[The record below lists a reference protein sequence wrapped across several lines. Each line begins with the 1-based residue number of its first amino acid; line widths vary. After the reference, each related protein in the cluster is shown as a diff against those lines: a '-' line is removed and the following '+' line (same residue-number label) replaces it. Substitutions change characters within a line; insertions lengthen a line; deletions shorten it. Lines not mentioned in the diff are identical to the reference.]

1 MAMKYY
7 ADHAS
12 HQGHNRELYQ
22 ALIITLVGNAVLA
35 AGKSLAAGLTDSTAL
50 TADAYNSLSDLLYS
64 VMLVIGLL
72 IALRPADLSHPQG
85 HRRFEP
91 LVGLVISFSMAWAGY
106 QAVSEA
112 VQKISSGPT
121 PFTFGL
127 PALVLIA
134 SALMKV
140 VMYVLINRIAR
151 QVNSPTLKT
160 AATDN
165 LLDVITSITAIVGI
179 LLSRIAP
186 LADPIAGILV
196 SIWIFRAAYNALK
209 ENLDFLTGAG
219 ATEEQ
224 RTDFQE
230 IIASVPGVLNVH
242 QIFSEHV
249 GTKLLLDVHINVDGN
264 TPLVDVHRIESEI
277 EARLMEVPDV
287 ERAYIHIEPP
297 GYD

>member
-1 MAMKYY
+1 MKYY
-7 ADHAS
+7 ADHS
-12 HQGHNRELYQ
+12 GHPAQNREFHQ
-22 ALIITLVGNAVLA
+22 ALIITLVGNGVLA
-35 AGKSLAAGLTDSTAL
+35 AGKSLAASLTDSAAL

-72 IALRPADLSHPQG
+72 IALRPADISHPQG

-112 VQKISSGPT
+112 VGKIFSGPSA
-121 PFTFGL
+121 FDFGL
-127 PALVLIA
+127 PSLVLTA
-134 SALMKV
+134 SALVKAL
-140 VMYVLINRIAR
+140 MYALIRRIAR
-151 QVNSPTLKT
+151 LVHSPTLKT

-165 LLDVITSITAIVGI
+165 LLDVITSFTAMVGI
-179 LLSRIAP
+179 LLSRILP
-186 LADPIAGILV
+186 LADPIAGLLV
-196 SIWIFRAAYNALK
+196 AIWIFRAAYNALK

-224 RTDFQE
+224 RTDFRE
-230 IIASVPGVLNVH
+230 IIAAVPGVLNVH

-249 GTKLLLDVHINVDGN
+249 GTKLLLDVHINVDGS
-264 TPLVDVHRIESEI
+264 TPLVEVHRIESEI
-277 EARLMEVPDV
+277 EARLMKEPDV